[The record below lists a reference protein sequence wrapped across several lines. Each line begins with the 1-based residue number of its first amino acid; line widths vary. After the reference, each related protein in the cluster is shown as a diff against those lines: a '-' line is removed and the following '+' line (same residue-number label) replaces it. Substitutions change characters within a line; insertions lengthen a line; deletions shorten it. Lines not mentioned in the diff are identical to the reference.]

1 MNTSPPYTSLVPEEV
16 QAGPSRR
23 SRKSRLRRECVDGE
37 GAARHFTGAGTR
49 GSGRE
54 VAFSPSSFCVP
65 LFSSDF
71 SLLHLL
77 LRNDSSLLVTF
88 FGPDIFHNLLQ
99 MVHLL
104 QSPALVHSP
113 TEMSPPTTCQGQ
125 VCCSRPVIHNQEFTS
140 ESLQNQ
146 HAWPHAQPS

>member
-1 MNTSPPYTSLVPEEV
+1 M
-16 QAGPSRR
+16 
-23 SRKSRLRRECVDGE
+23 DGE

-88 FGPDIFHNLLQ
+88 FGPDIFHNLQ
-99 MVHLL
+99 REIYFTVHCNPKHVYVGK
-104 QSPALVHSP
+104 QVSGNHSDCTVHSARWYSLLHL
-113 TEMSPPTTCQGQ
+113 TSLK
-125 VCCSRPVIHNQEFTS
+125 QEILS
-140 ESLQNQ
+140 
-146 HAWPHAQPS
+146 